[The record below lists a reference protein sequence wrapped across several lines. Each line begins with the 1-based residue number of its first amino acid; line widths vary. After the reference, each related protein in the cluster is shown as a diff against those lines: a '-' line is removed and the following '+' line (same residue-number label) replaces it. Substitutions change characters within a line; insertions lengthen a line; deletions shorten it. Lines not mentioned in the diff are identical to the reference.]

1 MKRYRKTLKG
11 LNAMILL
18 TIALSL
24 TLFVSCRGGAKKD
37 FNALLLELAGKDA
50 VIDAADWQKI
60 VTFLDSHKAKLDD
73 FYDDGSIDEED
84 VREYITEFFANRRPA
99 MEITFS
105 GVGNECLAVKFYLER
120 SGSMVPYDS
129 PQGKGEFKKAIVDL
143 LNALPGNA
151 DENTLY
157 VVNDAV
163 YNYPKGFRAF
173 ITDNNIFDSTKGI
186 GDPQYTDF
194 EVILDSVL
202 NKTKDNEISILVTD
216 MIYSTKNMSGV
227 NTQKVFSEAEGMT
240 HAVFKSE
247 VKDKSLL
254 VLKLS
259 ASYVGKYYPYNIP
272 AGVDYNGQRP
282 YYIVIVGQNKDI
294 ARLTTDDRYKDF
306 RDFTKLP
313 GFEEQYLFET
323 SGVYKPYYSFLLSGT
338 DLRGRFKAKKGSS
351 ERVVALEGVEADRN
365 SGDLQLELAVNLDKM
380 LIEEKYLTDPENY
393 KIEAKSDVEIK
404 EIRRITNSD
413 DKGASAK
420 FLEKATHIFVL
431 KLKPAVRKDE
441 IEIKLLNK
449 FPQWINSSTSDD
461 DTNTSAPG
469 FSSTT
474 FGLRY
479 LMQGIYDCYKKN
491 ADGEPYYFE
500 MELDIE
506 E

>member
-1 MKRYRKTLKG
+1 MIIENRDMKRYRKTLKG

-216 MIYSTKNMSGV
+216 MIYSTKK
-227 NTQKVFSEAEGMT
+227 Q
-240 HAVFKSE
+240 
-247 VKDKSLL
+247 
-254 VLKLS
+254 
-259 ASYVGKYYPYNIP
+259 
-272 AGVDYNGQRP
+272 
-282 YYIVIVGQNKDI
+282 
-294 ARLTTDDRYKDF
+294 
-306 RDFTKLP
+306 
-313 GFEEQYLFET
+313 
-323 SGVYKPYYSFLLSGT
+323 
-338 DLRGRFKAKKGSS
+338 
-351 ERVVALEGVEADRN
+351 
-365 SGDLQLELAVNLDKM
+365 
-380 LIEEKYLTDPENY
+380 
-393 KIEAKSDVEIK
+393 
-404 EIRRITNSD
+404 
-413 DKGASAK
+413 
-420 FLEKATHIFVL
+420 
-431 KLKPAVRKDE
+431 
-441 IEIKLLNK
+441 
-449 FPQWINSSTSDD
+449 
-461 DTNTSAPG
+461 
-469 FSSTT
+469 
-474 FGLRY
+474 
-479 LMQGIYDCYKKN
+479 
-491 ADGEPYYFE
+491 
-500 MELDIE
+500 
-506 E
+506 